1 MLKRDIENR
10 YDLTKGKKK
19 NYIKNRTVAEKSLVR
34 IPGFLH

>member
-19 NYIKNRTVAEKSLVR
+19 NIKNRTVAEKSLVR